1 MHWVQIIK
9 TIGCGLRN
17 FKTNSKIAIK
27 GYYEWTLEI
36 EYLMAQ
42 LHSRASRETSREARI
57 SVFFLYWKLIVS
69 LMGILWVVSPLE
81 WLCNWAMKGIMIV
94 SRYIQRVLAGERGR
108 GRHARHA
115 QDARVA
121 HAVARRH
128 LRLRRQRQHAH
139 LAHVAV
145 AIAHLE
151 FIGNFFIWVYKG
163 KT

>member
-1 MHWVQIIK
+1 
-9 TIGCGLRN
+9 
-17 FKTNSKIAIK
+17 
-27 GYYEWTLEI
+27 
-36 EYLMAQ
+36 
-42 LHSRASRETSREARI
+42 
-57 SVFFLYWKLIVS
+57 
-69 LMGILWVVSPLE
+69 
-81 WLCNWAMKGIMIV
+81 MKGIMIV

-151 FIGNFFIWVYKG
+151 FIGNIFIWVYKG
-163 KT
+163 KI